1 MKLTF
6 LDKLGIGLLALGLS
20 AILGPLTISFFKD
33 RLQNNFQHI
42 TCYGENNKPI
52 ANFGVN
58 WTGVNVGKD
67 LAEAWIKILVPIY
80 ELKAEGLTMHSTS
93 DGTPYVTD
101 GTFVTVKN
109 LNSAASN
116 RIDKINTINLTESRN
131 LNSRIYGRPGYYTK
145 TELEILRTPH
155 RSSEQKRLKSFA
167 RQDLKKDRGLNY
179 LIANEYQGDYS
190 LRFSGIDKSLQKH
203 RGTEGLP
210 SWDKYYSENVRL
222 RIGELPDYYI
232 FPDPSGPGRK
242 KSGNYG
248 AYIEFVSKQGGSP
261 FEPEQQ
267 TPSELETTGQFF
279 FKNCRYSSPR
289 FFKNTDLIVPY
300 DAEQI

>member
-20 AILGPLTISFFKD
+20 AILGPPTISFFKD

-67 LAEAWIKILVPIY
+67 LAEAWIKILVPIH
-80 ELKAEGLTMHSTS
+80 ELKAEGLTMQGSS
-93 DGTPYVTD
+93 YGTV
-101 GTFVTVKN
+101 VAVKS
-109 LNSAASN
+109 LNSAESN
-116 RIDKINTINLTESRN
+116 RIDKINTINLTEASSVN
-131 LNSRIYGRPGYYTK
+131 LPVYARVGRTK
-145 TELEILRTPH
+145 TESEILRDEKRRNTLH
-155 RSSEQKRLKSFA
+155 RSSEQKRSKSFS
-167 RQDLKKDRGLNY
+167 RQDLRKD
-179 LIANEYQGDYS
+179 EYIRWMKTRLASWKND
-190 LRFSGIDKSLQKH
+190 LRFWGIDASLQKH
-203 RGTEGLP
+203 RGTENLSVTRSSYDSP
-210 SWDKYYSENVRL
+210 ENVKL
-222 RIGELPDYYI
+222 HIGELPDYYR
-232 FPDPSGPGRK
+232 FRDPGGPGK
-242 KSGNYG
+242 KNSGNYG
-248 AYIEFVSKQGGSP
+248 VYIEFLYKSGVFDLP
-261 FEPEQQ
+261 DPDLD
-267 TPSELETTGQFF
+267 TWGQIF